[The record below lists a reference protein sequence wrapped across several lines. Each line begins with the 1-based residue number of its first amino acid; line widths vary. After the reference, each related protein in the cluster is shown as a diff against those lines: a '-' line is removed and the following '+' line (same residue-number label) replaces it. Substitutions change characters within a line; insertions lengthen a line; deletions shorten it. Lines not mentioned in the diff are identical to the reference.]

1 MRLGYKLM
9 SEELGPRALVAN
21 AVRAEEL
28 GFARRDLR
36 PLFPWLEEEGHAP
49 FIWSV
54 LGAIAT
60 ATERIELMTA
70 VTCPT
75 FRYHPAVVAQAA
87 ATVSAMAERRFRLG
101 LGSGERLN
109 EHVIGGG
116 WPSPASA
123 RSGSRRRST

>member
-21 AVRAEEL
+21 ALRAEDV
-28 GFARRDLR
+28 GFDLAAISDHY
-36 PLFPWLEEEGHAP
+36 FPWLEEKGHAP

-60 ATERIELMTA
+60 ATEHIDLMTA

-75 FRYHPAVVAQAA
+75 FRYHPAIVAQAA
-87 ATVSAMAERRFRLG
+87 ATVAVMAGSRFRLG

-116 WPSPASA
+116 W
-123 RSGSRRRST
+123 